1 MPTGESE
8 SVAPAVP
15 PERLADGG
23 PRYLETP
30 VDPYAPEAP
39 AIAEPWNAVT
49 AAFFIVIVL
58 AWVWRLRGRY
68 RRFPFLVCCMPIL
81 LAGGIGGTL
90 YHAFRTR
97 LAYFLLDVIP
107 IQILG
112 LASSLYLAIRLGRSF
127 GTKKV
132 LLISGAILVA
142 FAFVNG
148 LLRLVPS
155 DIPTLRICLNYGSL
169 AAIILIPVVI
179 TLVRSRFAHAGF
191 VWAGLGSFAIAIF
204 FRFVDPYSPL
214 PMGTHWLWH
223 SFGALCTAFVI
234 EYFYRVERGS
244 PGALPPAAPVGDDG
258 ATGIPRPPSP
268 PEDRP

>member
-1 MPTGESE
+1 MPTPETGAAEP
-8 SVAPAVP
+8 PAK
-15 PERLADGG
+15 PERLADAG

-30 VDPYAPEAP
+30 ADPYAPDAP
-39 AIAEPWNAVT
+39 VIAEPWNAVT
-49 AAFFIVIVL
+49 ASFFIVIVL
-58 AWVWRLRGRY
+58 AWAVRLRGRY

-90 YHAFRTR
+90 YHAYRTR

-112 LASSLYLAIRLGRSF
+112 LASSLYLAIRLGRTF
-127 GTKKV
+127 GTKRV
-132 LLISGAILVA
+132 LLISGAILAA
-142 FAFVNG
+142 FAFVNWT
-148 LLRLVPS
+148 LTLVPS

-169 AAIILIPVVI
+169 ATIILIPVVI

-191 VWAGLGSFAIAIF
+191 VWAGLGSFAIALF

-223 SFGALCTAFVI
+223 TFGALCTAFVI

-244 PGALPPAAPVGDDG
+244 AVPLPSAAPIDHTG
-258 ATGIPRPPSP
+258 AAGIPRLPSL

>member
-1 MPTGESE
+1 MPSAE
-8 SVAPAVP
+8 SVVEAK
-15 PERLADGG
+15 PERLPDGG

-30 VDPYAPEAP
+30 ADPYAPDAP
-39 AIAEPWNAVT
+39 YVAEPFNAVT
-49 AAFFIVIVL
+49 ASFFIVIVL
-58 AWVWRLRGRY
+58 AWVYRLAGRY
-68 RRFPFLVCCMPIL
+68 RRFPFLACCLPIL

-107 IQILG
+107 IQLLG
-112 LASSLYLAIRLGRSF
+112 LAGSIYLALRLGRRF
-127 GTKKV
+127 GKRRV
-132 LLISGAILVA
+132 LLISLVIFVA

-155 DIPTLRICLNYGSL
+155 DIPTLRISLNYASL
-169 AAIILIPVVI
+169 AAIILIPIVV
-179 TLVRSRFAHAGF
+179 TLIRSRFAYAGF

-223 SFGALCTAFVI
+223 TFGALCTVFVI
-234 EYFYRVERGS
+234 EYFYRVERGGNFAES
-244 PGALPPAAPVGDDG
+244 SHP
-258 ATGIPRPPSP
+258 
-268 PEDRP
+268 